1 MSTNTPRSL
10 MICNT
15 ALDPALVERII
26 RILLKG
32 LEDYTVDER
41 GDVGSWARLA
51 CIKGLGQIVLSF
63 LAESSIEINK
73 WLPIHTYHE
82 IVAGILKQGVER
94 LNNLRVE
101 VGRQLVALLKAPH
114 KSGRE
119 AWVPDADDLFREL
132 FLNVQ

>member
-1 MSTNTPRSL
+1 M
-10 MICNT
+10 
-15 ALDPALVERII
+15 VERII
-26 RILLKG
+26 CALLKG

-51 CIKGLGQIVLSF
+51 CIKGLGQVAISF
-63 LAESSIEINK
+63 LAESSLEINK
-73 WLPIHTYHE
+73 WLTSHTYHE

-101 VGRQLVALLKAPH
+101 AGKQIVTLLDVPH

-119 AWVPDADDLFREL
+119 VWVPDAEGLFREL
-132 FLNVQ
+132 FVNVQ